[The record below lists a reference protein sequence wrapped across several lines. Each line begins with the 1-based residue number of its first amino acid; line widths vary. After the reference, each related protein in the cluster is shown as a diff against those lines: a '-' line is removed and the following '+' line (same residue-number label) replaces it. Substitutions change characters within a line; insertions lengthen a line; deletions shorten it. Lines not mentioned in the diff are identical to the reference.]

1 VSSYLPEA
9 GQSLSEFGDSD
20 GASAPFLDV
29 DLETG
34 TFGVRPELLVE
45 TFLQDCDSDVQA
57 QAQAA
62 ARLARQSVQVTAQ
75 PVGAAAWKRTSST
88 YLVCTQDRGTP
99 PRLQGEFRASRRD
112 DGRARHRPPPLPV
125 AAGRRPGPAAGPVTH
140 RPATAPHDR
149 QPPRVAGGV
158 QRAHLSAQD
167 LVVDAYAAFNRRD
180 VKALLDLVS
189 EDMDWPDGDDRLV
202 GKAAVKQYWLRQ
214 WTTTRTHGE
223 PLRFTAVSPQELVVD
238 ISQTVQDLDGR
249 ALSRGLFQHSLYV
262 AGGLIKRLDISP
274 ARRD

>member
-1 VSSYLPEA
+1 
-9 GQSLSEFGDSD
+9 
-20 GASAPFLDV
+20 
-29 DLETG
+29 
-34 TFGVRPELLVE
+34 
-45 TFLQDCDSDVQA
+45 
-57 QAQAA
+57 
-62 ARLARQSVQVTAQ
+62 
-75 PVGAAAWKRTSST
+75 
-88 YLVCTQDRGTP
+88 
-99 PRLQGEFRASRRD
+99 
-112 DGRARHRPPPLPV
+112 
-125 AAGRRPGPAAGPVTH
+125 
-140 RPATAPHDR
+140 
-149 QPPRVAGGV
+149 V

-189 EDMDWPDGDDRLV
+189 DDVDWPDGDDRLV

-249 ALSRGLFQHSLYV
+249 ALSRGLFQHFLYV